1 MNDVLSEQGLAEY
14 VLTNIRNDIAV
25 CEDYQD
31 SVIKPIMK
39 ERYDSY
45 YADEDYYNKK
55 FPNLSKKSTLV
66 DTSIADT
73 IEWALPSLMR
83 LFFGSENPVIVSGVH
98 DSDQKSA
105 DVMSALIDY
114 QINRKNSS
122 FLVFYN
128 WFKDALIGF
137 GVAKCIWERETKQI
151 PKTISVS
158 YEAYLQ
164 LSANPSVQ
172 VIDVQP
178 ADMFGNV
185 TISYLEKVYKKNN
198 PKVENILISEF
209 LFPPRVKNI
218 EDAPFVAHKKRVT
231 LSYLSQKARDGIYTN
246 VDKLRGNPETDY
258 DELEQDIN
266 DNYDAGYA
274 NNLDRAR
281 TEVIIYEC
289 YTKLD
294 INKDGILEDLIVTVC
309 EDQILRLEENP
320 FGRHPFFILTPVK
333 DPHRVFPKRA
343 FPEMIGQLQHLKTAL
358 IRQMVINISLTNDP
372 RLIMSEEAININ
384 DYIEGKAVI
393 RNKAGY
399 NMNDIVMPMPIQPLH
414 PWTFQFLEYVEGQ
427 KESRTGVTRY
437 NQGLDGGSLNKTAT
451 GISAIMGASNQRLE
465 LIARMFSETG
475 IRDLYRFLIS
485 LNQKFIDQDMVIR
498 VTDKEMT
505 IAPDDLAGEIDL
517 VVNAGTGI
525 ATKEQNMMY
534 IQTFMTSLLQLTGS
548 GIPVATPTNI
558 YNLMKRWI
566 TESGLKNFG
575 DYITDPAI
583 IQQRALLETQMRA
596 QLLQTLPFPLQQEYM
611 QTGTLRPE
619 ILRQLPPEVQQILVG
634 DMFGQQQGNPSQASN
649 GSRQGEFGGA
659 GAGISGGLGT
669 GVSGQDNRKTQGMQ
683 SSGLNPVQGNPFG
696 S

>member
-1 MNDVLSEQGLAEY
+1 MFNIEEQGLKEY

-25 CEDYQD
+25 CEDFQD

-45 YADEDYYNKK
+45 YADEEYYNKK

-73 IEWALPSLMR
+73 IEWALPSLVR
-83 LFFGSENPVIVSGVH
+83 LFFGSENPVTITGVH
-98 DSDQKSA
+98 DADQKSA
-105 DVMSALIDY
+105 NVMSSLIDY
-114 QINRKNSS
+114 QINRKNNS
-122 FLVFYN
+122 FIVFYN

-137 GVAKCIWERETKQI
+137 GVAKCIWERETTQI
-151 PKTISVS
+151 PKIESMS
-158 YEAYLQ
+158 YGAYQ
-164 LSANPSVQ
+164 QFSQNPSVQ
-172 VIDVQP
+172 ILGVQT

-185 TISYLEKVYKKNN
+185 TVSYLEKVYKKNN

-209 LFPPRVKNI
+209 LFPPRTKDI

-231 LSYLSQKARDGIYTN
+231 LSYLYQKAKDGIYTN
-246 VDKLRGNPETDY
+246 VDKIRGNPDTDY
-258 DELEQDIN
+258 DEIEMDIN

-294 INKDGILEDLIVTVC
+294 INGDGILEDLIVTVC

-384 DYIEGKAVI
+384 DYIDGKAVI
-393 RNKAGY
+393 RKKAGY

-427 KESRTGVTRY
+427 KESRTGITRY
-437 NQGLDGGSLNKTAT
+437 NQGLDSSSLNKTAT
-451 GISAIMGASNQRLE
+451 GISAIMNASNQRLE

-498 VTDKEMT
+498 VTEKELV
-505 IAPDDLAGEIDL
+505 IQPDDLAGEIDL
-517 VVNAGTGI
+517 VINAGTGVSS
-525 ATKEQNMMY
+525 KEQNMMY
-534 IQTFMTSLLQLTGS
+534 IQTFMTSILQLTSS

-566 TESGLKNFG
+566 AESGLKNFA
-575 DYITDPAI
+575 DYITDPAVV
-583 IQQRALLETQMRA
+583 QQRAMIETQMRA
-596 QLLQTLPFPLQQEYM
+596 QILSTLPLPLQQEYM
-611 QTGTLRPE
+611 QTGALRPQ
-619 ILRQLPPEVQQILVG
+619 ILMQLPPEIQQILVG
-634 DMFGQQQGNPSQASN
+634 DIFGSQQGNPSQTS
-649 GSRQGEFGGA
+649 GGGQQGEFGGA

-683 SSGLNPVQGNPFG
+683 SSGLDPIQSNPFG
-696 S
+696 A

>member
-1 MNDVLSEQGLAEY
+1 MFDLNQQGLKEY
-14 VLTNIRNDIAV
+14 VLLNIRNDISI
-25 CEDYQD
+25 CEDYYD
-31 SVIKPIMK
+31 SVIKPVMK

-45 YADEDYYNKK
+45 YADEEYYNKK
-55 FPNLSKKSTLV
+55 FPNLSKKSSLV

-73 IEWALPSLMR
+73 IEWALPSLIR
-83 LFFGSENPVIVSGVH
+83 LFFGSENPVTIAGVH
-98 DSDQKSA
+98 DSDQKTA
-105 DVMSALIDY
+105 DIMTSLIDY
-114 QINRKNSS
+114 QINRKNNS
-122 FLVFYN
+122 FVVFYN

-137 GVAKCIWERETKQI
+137 GVAKCIWERETTQV
-151 PKTISVS
+151 PKSMSMS
-158 YEAYLQ
+158 YGAYQQ
-164 LSANPSVQ
+164 LSTNPNIQVVGVQ
-172 VIDVQP
+172 T

-185 TISYLEKVYKKNN
+185 NVSFLEKVYKKNN

-209 LFPPRVKNI
+209 LFPPRCKNI

-231 LSYLSQKARDGIYTN
+231 LSYLYQKAKDGVYAN
-246 VDKLRGNPETDY
+246 VDKLKGHPDTDY
-258 DELEQDIN
+258 DEIERDIN
-266 DNYDAGYA
+266 DNYDAGYQ

-294 INKDGILEDLIVTVC
+294 INGDGILEDLIVTVC
-309 EDQILRLEENP
+309 ENEILRLEENP

-358 IRQMVINISLTNDP
+358 IRQMLINISLTNDP
-372 RLIMSEEAININ
+372 RLIMSEDAININ
-384 DYIEGKAVI
+384 DYVDGKAVI
-393 RNKAGY
+393 RKKAGY
-399 NMNDIVMPMPIQPLH
+399 AMNDIVMPMPIQPLH

-427 KESRTGVTRY
+427 KENRTGITRY
-437 NQGLDGGSLNKTAT
+437 NQGLDGNSLNKTAT
-451 GISAIMGASNQRLE
+451 GISAIMNASNQRLE
-465 LIARMFSETG
+465 LVARMFSETG

-498 VTDKEMT
+498 VTDKELNIT
-505 IAPDDLAGEIDL
+505 PDDLAGEIDL
-517 VVNAGTGI
+517 TINAGAGV

-534 IQTFMTSLLQLTGS
+534 IQTFMTSILQLVGS

-558 YNLMKRWI
+558 YNLMKRWFA
-566 TESGLKNFG
+566 ESGLKNAS

-583 IQQRALLETQMRA
+583 VQQRAMIETQMRA
-596 QLLQTLPFPLQQEYM
+596 QILSTLPLPIQQEYM

-619 ILRQLPPEVQQILVG
+619 IMMQLPPEIQQILVG
-634 DMFGQQQGNPSQASN
+634 DILGQQGNSPQAS
-649 GSRQGEFGGA
+649 GGGQQGEFGGA

-683 SSGLNPVQGNPFG
+683 SSGLNPIQSNPF
-696 S
+696 SS